1 MPLRDRL
8 QHAAMRVAAHCDDGC
23 SVLHL
28 NGYCSAMKSLYN
40 CIFSV
45 KTQRNV
51 CYATYTG
58 KKGAFF
64 SYSMLLF
71 REILY
76 IFAIVEGG

>member
-1 MPLRDRL
+1 MPLSDRL

-45 KTQRNV
+45 KTLRNV

-64 SYSMLLF
+64 SYIMLLF
-71 REILY
+71 CEILY
-76 IFAIVEGG
+76 IFAIVEKG